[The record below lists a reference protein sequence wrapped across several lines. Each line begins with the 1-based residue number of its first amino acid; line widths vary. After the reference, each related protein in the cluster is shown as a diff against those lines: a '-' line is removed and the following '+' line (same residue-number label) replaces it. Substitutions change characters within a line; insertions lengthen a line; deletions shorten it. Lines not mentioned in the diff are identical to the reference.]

1 MIKDVQRQIKKLT
14 HQLIVIKLQRQAREL
29 SHQLAKM
36 KKNKLEDREESDH
49 ESIVNLKNSFQIY
62 EQTRKILDHN

>member
-1 MIKDVQRQIKKLT
+1 
-14 HQLIVIKLQRQAREL
+14 VIKLQRQAREL

-36 KKNKLEDREESDH
+36 KKNKLEDREESDY
-49 ESIVNLKNSFQIY
+49 ESIANLKNSFQIY